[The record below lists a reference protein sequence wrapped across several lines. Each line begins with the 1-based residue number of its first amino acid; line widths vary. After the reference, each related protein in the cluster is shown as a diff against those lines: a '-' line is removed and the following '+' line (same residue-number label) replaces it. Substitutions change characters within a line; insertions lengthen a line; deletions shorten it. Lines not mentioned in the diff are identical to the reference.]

1 MTGTRRPIDWR
12 GIAIALAGV
21 AVATAVFAAG
31 YVTADR
37 SAPPLHPDAI
47 KRPVLDDELRPFVER
62 LGEPRYSSH
71 QEELFVRD
79 FFNDKRDGVFVD
91 VGAGHYRDR
100 SNTYYLESELG
111 WSGLAVEPLVEFAED
126 YRRHRPRTRFVP
138 MFVSAASDEKARLYV
153 GRNTLFSSAN
163 ADFTSGFTDVARSV
177 DVATITLDDLLAAE
191 RVGRIDFLSIDIEL
205 HEPEALAG
213 FTIERHRPALV
224 CIEAHPQVRQQI
236 LDYFTA
242 RGYVIVGKYLRA
254 DPQNLWFAP
263 RASVPDQ

>member
-1 MTGTRRPIDWR
+1 MTQTPRRPIDWR
-12 GIAIALAGV
+12 SIAIAVAGCLALGVAAAGGFLAGE
-21 AVATAVFAAG
+21 
-31 YVTADR
+31 R
-37 SAPPLHPDAI
+37 SATPPPDPGAI
-47 KRPVLDDELRPFVER
+47 KRPVLENELQPFVER

-79 FFNDKRDGVFVD
+79 FFGDKREGIFVD
-91 VGAGHYRDR
+91 VGASHYKDR

-111 WSGLAVEPLVEFAED
+111 WSGLAIEPLVEFAED
-126 YRRHRPRTRFVP
+126 YQRYRPRTTFVP
-138 MFVSAASDEKARLYV
+138 MFVSDVSDEKAKLYV
-153 GRNTLFSSAN
+153 GRNTLFSSAKPG
-163 ADFTSGFTDVARSV
+163 FTSDFTDVDRTV

-191 RVGRIDFLSIDIEL
+191 RLDRIDFLSIDIEL

-242 RGYVIVGKYLRA
+242 RGYVIVAKYLRA
-254 DPQNLWFAP
+254 DPQNLWFTPA
-263 RASVPDQ
+263 R